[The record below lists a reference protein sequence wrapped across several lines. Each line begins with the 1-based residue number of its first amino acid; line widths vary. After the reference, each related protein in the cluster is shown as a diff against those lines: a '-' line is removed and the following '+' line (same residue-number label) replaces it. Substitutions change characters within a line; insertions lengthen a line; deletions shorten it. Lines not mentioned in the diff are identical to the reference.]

1 MSYADW
7 ITAARSKTDASWNLH
22 KHLPSGMDFFVLLS
36 SLCGIVGNLG
46 QANYAA
52 GNTYQDALAHYRI
65 SQGEKATS
73 LDIGAM
79 ASVGIIAENTDFMGL
94 MGHDEDVIR
103 VVQEEEFHA
112 TLDIYLGPDAPQT
125 DSEIGAQALV
135 GMSTP
140 QIYIDKGIELP
151 SLLSQRLYA
160 SIARLGSHSSD
171 GRLSN
176 TQDSDGVN
184 YFKAF
189 RSATSADEASA
200 VVLSALTSKLSRALS
215 VAPED
220 LDPSKPLHQYGV
232 DSLVAVELRNWFGKE
247 FEASV
252 TVLKIM
258 NAVDVRAVAA
268 LIVIESTAKMQFAP

>member
-1 MSYADW
+1 
-7 ITAARSKTDASWNLH
+7 
-22 KHLPSGMDFFVLLS
+22 MDFFLLLS

-52 GNTYQDALAHYRI
+52 GNTYQDALAHYRA

-73 LDIGAM
+73 LDIGAI

-103 VVQEEEFHA
+103 VVQEGELHA
-112 TLDIYLGPDAPQT
+112 VFDIYLGPDAPMT
-125 DSEIGAQALV
+125 KSGVDVQALV
-135 GMSTP
+135 GLSTP
-140 QIYIDKGIELP
+140 QVYMDNGIELP
-151 SLLSQRLYA
+151 QLLSQRLYA
-160 SIARLGSHSSD
+160 PVARLSSHGANTMMSD
-171 GRLSN
+171 
-176 TQDSDGVN
+176 THDVDGLN
-184 YFKAF
+184 YWKAF
-189 RSATSADEASA
+189 RSASSLSEAAS
-200 VVLSALTSKLSRALS
+200 VVLAALTSKLSRALS

-247 FEASV
+247 FEANV

-258 NAVDVRAVAA
+258 NAVDMRAVAA
-268 LIVIESTAKMQFAP
+268 LVVDESSVKLQSE

>member
-7 ITAARSKTDASWNLH
+7 VIATESKTTASWNLH
-22 KHLPSGMDFFVLLS
+22 KLLPKGMDFFIFMS

-52 GNTYQDALAHYRI
+52 GNTYQDALAYHRR
-65 SQGEKATS
+65 STGEKATS

-79 ASVGIIAENTDFMGL
+79 ANVGIIAENTEYMGL

-103 VVQEEEFHA
+103 VVQENEFHA
-112 TLDIYLGPDAPQT
+112 VLDIYLGPDAPEFGT
-125 DSEIGAQALV
+125 EMSTQALV

-140 QIYIDKGIELP
+140 QVYIDNGIELP
-151 SLLSQRLYA
+151 TLLNQRMYA
-160 SIARLGSHSSD
+160 PLSRLGARTADAAAASSMD
-171 GRLSN
+171 GI
-176 TQDSDGVN
+176 N
-184 YFKAF
+184 YAKAF

-200 VVLSALTSKLSRALS
+200 VVLTALTSKLSRALS

-247 FEASV
+247 FESIV

-258 NAVDVRAVAA
+258 GAVDIRAVAA
-268 LIVIESTAKMQFAP
+268 IVVEESTVKMTSE

>member
-1 MSYADW
+1 
-7 ITAARSKTDASWNLH
+7 
-22 KHLPSGMDFFVLLS
+22 MDFFVLLS

-52 GNTYQDALAHYRI
+52 GNTYQDALAQHRV

-79 ASVGIIAENTDFMGL
+79 ASVGIIAENTDFIGL

-103 VVQEEEFHA
+103 VVQENEFHSA
-112 TLDIYLGPDAPQT
+112 LDIYLGPDAPAAE
-125 DSEIGAQALV
+125 SEMGAQALV

-140 QIYIDKGIELP
+140 QVYIDKGIELP

-171 GRLSN
+171 MNMSGSR
-176 TQDSDGVN
+176 DADGIN
-184 YFKAF
+184 YPSLF
-189 RSATSADEASA
+189 RSASSIEDASS
-200 VVLSALTSKLSRALS
+200 VVISALTSKLSRALS

-268 LIVIESTAKMQFAP
+268 LVVAESTVTAHMT

>member
-1 MSYADW
+1 MSYSDW
-7 ITAARSKTDASWNLH
+7 IAATHSKTTASWNLH
-22 KHLPSGMDFFVLLS
+22 KHLPAGMDFFVLLS

-52 GNTYQDALAHYRI
+52 GNTYQDALAQHRVL
-65 SQGEKATS
+65 QGEKATS

-79 ASVGIIAENTDFMGL
+79 ASVGIIAENIDFIGL

-103 VVQEEEFHA
+103 VVQENEFHSV
-112 TLDIYLGPDAPQT
+112 LDIYLGPDAPAAE
-125 DSEIGAQALV
+125 SEMGAQALV

-140 QIYIDKGIELP
+140 QVYIDKGIELP

-171 GRLSN
+171 MNMSGSR
-176 TQDSDGVN
+176 DADGIN
-184 YFKAF
+184 YPSLF
-189 RSATSADEASA
+189 RSASSIEDASS
-200 VVLSALTSKLSRALS
+200 VVISALTSKLSRALS

-268 LIVIESTAKMQFAP
+268 LVVAESTVTAHMT